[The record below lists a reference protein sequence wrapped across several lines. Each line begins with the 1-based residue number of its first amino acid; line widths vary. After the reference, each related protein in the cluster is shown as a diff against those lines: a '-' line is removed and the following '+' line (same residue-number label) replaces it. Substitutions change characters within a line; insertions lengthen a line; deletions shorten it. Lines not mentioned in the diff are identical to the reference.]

1 MHYGFK
7 YTSGGKGLVKLNKLE
22 NLDLSSNNLTDTHIL
37 EFLATLP
44 ALKSLS
50 LADNYMEQPLLK
62 SISNVLHCVCALYII
77 ENEEGKGN
85 TTHVH
90 GS

>member
-1 MHYGFK
+1 MILLLFIFFLFLFWDFM
-7 YTSGGKGLVKLNKLE
+7 SN
-22 NLDLSSNNLTDTHIL
+22 SSIYIYSQKFARFHA
-37 EFLATLP
+37 F
-44 ALKSLS
+44 
-50 LADNYMEQPLLK
+50 LK

>member
-1 MHYGFK
+1 MILFYFIIHFFSFSFLGFH
-7 YTSGGKGLVKLNKLE
+7 VKFFYIYIYSQKFACF
-22 NLDLSSNNLTDTHIL
+22 HA
-37 EFLATLP
+37 F
-44 ALKSLS
+44 
-50 LADNYMEQPLLK
+50 LK